1 MIIIYSGIGL
11 ICLMVW
17 IFEVEDKS
25 GRKIH
30 LSDERWKHLNQEHPE
45 VAPYLE
51 ELKETLK
58 NPVKVTAYELDENI
72 RYYYKYFKER
82 ESQAKYLLAIVKYL
96 NEHGFIITA

>member
-1 MIIIYSGIGL
+1 
-11 ICLMVW
+11 MVW
-17 IFEVEDKS
+17 IFEVKDKS

-51 ELKETLK
+51 DIKETLK
-58 NPVKVTAYELDENI
+58 NPVKITEYEIDENV

-82 ESQAKYLLAIVKYL
+82 ESAKYLLVIVKYL
-96 NEHGFIITA
+96 NDHGFIITAYFVRNIK

>member
-1 MIIIYSGIGL
+1 MTR
-11 ICLMVW
+11 

-51 ELKETLK
+51 DIKETLK
-58 NPVKVTAYELDENI
+58 NPVKITTYELDDNVK
-72 RYYYKYFKER
+72 YYYRYFKER
-82 ESQAKYLLAIVKYL
+82 ETAKYLLVIVKYL
-96 NEHGFIITA
+96 NNHGFIITVYFVRNIK

>member
-1 MIIIYSGIGL
+1 MT
-11 ICLMVW
+11 W
-17 IFEVEDKS
+17 IFEVKDKS

-51 ELKETLK
+51 DIKETLK
-58 NPVKVTAYELDENI
+58 NPVKITEYELDENV

-82 ESQAKYLLAIVKYL
+82 ESAKYLLVIVKYL
-96 NEHGFIITA
+96 NEHGFIITAYFVRNIK

>member
-1 MIIIYSGIGL
+1 MT
-11 ICLMVW
+11 W

-51 ELKETLK
+51 DIKETLK
-58 NPVKVTAYELDENI
+58 NPVKITEYELDENV

-82 ESQAKYLLAIVKYL
+82 ESAKYLLVIVKYL
-96 NEHGFIITA
+96 NNHGFIITAYFVKNIK

>member
-1 MIIIYSGIGL
+1 MT
-11 ICLMVW
+11 W
-17 IFEVEDKS
+17 IFEVKDKS

-51 ELKETLK
+51 DIKETLK
-58 NPVKVTAYELDENI
+58 NPVKITEYGLDENV

-82 ESQAKYLLAIVKYL
+82 ISAKYLLVIVKYL
-96 NEHGFIITA
+96 NEHGFIITAYFVRNTK

>member
-1 MIIIYSGIGL
+1 MT
-11 ICLMVW
+11 W
-17 IFEVEDKS
+17 IFEIKDKS

-51 ELKETLK
+51 DIKETLK
-58 NPVKVTAYELDENI
+58 NPVKITEYELDENV

-82 ESQAKYLLAIVKYL
+82 ESAKYLLVIVKYL
-96 NEHGFIITA
+96 NDHGFIITAYFVRNIK

>member
-1 MIIIYSGIGL
+1 MT
-11 ICLMVW
+11 W

-45 VAPYLE
+45 VTPYLE

-58 NPVKVTAYELDENI
+58 NPLKITTYELDENVK
-72 RYYYKYFKER
+72 YHYKYFKER
-82 ESQAKYLLAIVKYL
+82 ESAKYLLVIVKYL
-96 NEHGFIITA
+96 NEHGFIITAYFVRNIK